1 MLDNLRETWCIRYPP
16 TLTTVASRLG
26 DTDSLPAT
34 SREEQQWLS
43 SVSTFTHMQ
52 PVDSTADCHNVSC
65 RRLHRLCHCIG
76 LDILLENIPAAIE
89 SLWRT
94 PTCKATVVADMSMGA
109 SSHVEGQ
116 YRLDCSCSLRKFF
129 FDHHTMQSLTRSH
142 KRRDGTRCDLDQDL
156 INLVPVVRGRPC

>member
-1 MLDNLRETWCIRYPP
+1 MTVCARHGASGIRRLSQQSRQGSGTRKVYQRHLEKNNSGCHPCRHS
-16 TLTTVASRLG
+16 LTCNQLIALQT
-26 DTDSLPAT
+26 AT
-34 SREEQQWLS
+34 MS
-43 SVSTFTHMQ
+43 
-52 PVDSTADCHNVSC
+52 PC
-65 RRLHRLCHCIG
+65 RRLHRLCQCIG